1 MNIFFIFSAMQ
12 VIYLYAMLE
21 IPITARVPEAWE
33 LPHRPDIE
41 ELLLKRQK
49 ALIMEGYKLTESNNA
64 KVPYTFQAEINI
76 NNSKLWHLI
85 TELATLLPP
94 EIVLEYSFNDEA
106 TYLTEPVSK
115 AEALQTL
122 SRFETELTGDCAL
135 AFSLS
140 SHTAQ
145 GLTEIIIT
153 SSKYI
158 RFSGNDKSLFSNI
171 MKNFALNEIP
181 ALAFIDEYPQIIEP
195 LKKFIPSSRR
205 PEDVIWSL
213 NRAFN
218 IES

>member
-1 MNIFFIFSAMQ
+1 
-12 VIYLYAMLE
+12 MLE
-21 IPITARVPEAWE
+21 IPVTARVPEARE
-33 LPHRPDIE
+33 MDHRPDIE
-41 ELLLKRQK
+41 ELLLKRK
-49 ALIMEGYKLTESNNA
+49 RALIVEGYKLTPYNNP
-64 KVPYTFQAEINI
+64 KIPYRFQAEINI
-76 NNSKLWHLI
+76 NNSRLWDLI

-94 EIVLEYSFNDEA
+94 EIVLEYSLDNEA
-106 TYLTEPVSK
+106 TYATEQVSRTGV
-115 AEALQTL
+115 LQTL
-122 SRFETELTGDCAL
+122 SRFERELTQDCTL
-135 AFSLS
+135 AFTLA

-158 RFSGNDKSLFSNI
+158 RFSGNDTNPFSAI
-171 MKNFALNEIP
+171 MKNFSLREIP
-181 ALAFIDEYPQIIEP
+181 ALAFIDEYPQIVEP